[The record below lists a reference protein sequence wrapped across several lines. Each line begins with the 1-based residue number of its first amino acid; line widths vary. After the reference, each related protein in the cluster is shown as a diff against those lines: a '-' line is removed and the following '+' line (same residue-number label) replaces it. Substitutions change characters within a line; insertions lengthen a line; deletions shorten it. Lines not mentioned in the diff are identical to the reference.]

1 MHPAIKQP
9 PVISKAYALC
19 CFDFM
24 NVGGAGNIVACQRTP
39 HNGQRSPSPSSVWQL
54 AREGGGHPSATMAA
68 SFLASVTKTE
78 SSTDDAQQM
87 LLAPTPIYITDDDVR
102 RCTSLACIA

>member
-1 MHPAIKQP
+1 
-9 PVISKAYALC
+9 
-19 CFDFM
+19 
-24 NVGGAGNIVACQRTP
+24 
-39 HNGQRSPSPSSVWQL
+39 
-54 AREGGGHPSATMAA
+54 MAA

-102 RCTSLACIA
+102 LAALPLQFCIDDVSMRL